1 MNENKCMKK
10 IYYGLLLLAVMA
22 ASCHNGSGN
31 ITNKCGPCPL
41 YDVMQLMVVKVKIV
55 DKATGA
61 DLLLVPNAPYKL
73 SDLHVSSS
81 VTDNRYIID
90 TVSSSKPA
98 IWLPDAQSQTYTLQ
112 LASLSADHI
121 KVVAGLN
128 DQKCCAVT
136 EVKSITLN
144 DSLVCAPCSA
154 QQDVVIK
161 K

>member
-1 MNENKCMKK
+1 MKK
-10 IYYGLLLLAVMA
+10 IYTGLLLLAVIA
-22 ASCHNGSGN
+22 SSCHNGSGN

-41 YDVMQLMVVKVKIV
+41 YDALPLLVAKVKLV

-73 SDLHVSSS
+73 TDLHVSST
-81 VTDNRYIID
+81 VTGNRYLLD
-90 TVSSSKPA
+90 TTSTDKPA
-98 IWLPDAQSQTYTLQ
+98 IWLPDAESQTYTVQ
-112 LASLSADHI
+112 LGSLSADHI

-136 EVKSITLN
+136 VVKSIMLN